1 MKANRTKPAERDPDT
16 TRPPSH
22 AAKPTTRQGAASAKR
37 SARPAPRSGRDASPS
52 GAPDAGPTDAEAD
65 TGLDHRKAAI
75 LNAVVAEYI
84 ETAQPV
90 GSAHITGNPGVEVSS
105 ATVRSEMAALERD
118 GYLAQPHTS
127 AGRIPTDK
135 GYRFFVDHL
144 GRPGAL
150 GPHERHEVR
159 KFFAHVHG
167 EVEDLLGRTSGLL
180 AGLTD
185 YAAVIVGPRHESATI
200 RSVQLV
206 GLSSRLALLVVVL
219 SDGAVEKRTVDL
231 PSDTTDELLADAAGH
246 VNATTRGGTLANP
259 GAVPEAHADPAL
271 NAVVACAVAA
281 LGQLGATGEP
291 DHVFVGGS
299 SRMASAFDAVETV
312 RSVLSILEQQLV
324 VVELIEDILDR
335 GLSVAIGAEHG
346 FEPLAACALVLAP
359 VAIEGEVAGTI
370 GVVGPTRMHYPRALA
385 AVELVGE
392 QLGEH
397 LGASTST
404 GRSGTG
410 RSGTGRS
417 GTGRSKDTSGAARR
431 RGDPDHGE

>member
-1 MKANRTKPAERDPDT
+1 
-16 TRPPSH
+16 
-22 AAKPTTRQGAASAKR
+22 
-37 SARPAPRSGRDASPS
+37 
-52 GAPDAGPTDAEAD
+52 
-65 TGLDHRKAAI
+65 
-75 LNAVVAEYI
+75 VVSEYI

-144 GRPGAL
+144 ARPGSL
-150 GPHERHEVR
+150 GPHERQQVR

-180 AGLTD
+180 TGLTD
-185 YAAVIVGPRHESATI
+185 YAAVVVGPSHDSSTL

-206 GLSSRLALLVVVL
+206 GLSPRLALLVTVL

-231 PSDTTDELLADAAGH
+231 PADVDDDVLAVAATH
-246 VNATTRGGTLANP
+246 LTAHLRGGTLARL
-259 GAVPEAHADPAL
+259 GRVPEVRDGELNTVIGCGLRAL
-271 NAVVACAVAA
+271 HELAA
-281 LGQLGATGEP
+281 TQET

-299 SRMASAFDAVETV
+299 SRMATAFDAVETV

-346 FEPLAACALVLAP
+346 FEPLAACALVVAP
-359 VAIEGEVAGTI
+359 VAVDGEVAGTV

-385 AVELVGE
+385 AVQVVGE
-392 QLGEH
+392 R
-397 LGASTST
+397 LGAHLAGVAPGGGGGADRPTDARPAPE
-404 GRSGTG
+404 GRPA
-410 RSGTGRS
+410 RP
-417 GTGRSKDTSGAARR
+417 RR
-431 RGDPDHGE
+431 RHGEPAHGR